1 MLLNLVGAPPLPP
14 GGRCGGVVGGGS
26 ETLSPGASGPLR
38 ISPGNFNV
46 SKMTP
51 NWDVQVN
58 SFDTAP
64 SLRGAKGPGGAAEGG
79 AKGMFREMSLK
90 I

>member
-1 MLLNLVGAPPLPP
+1 
-14 GGRCGGVVGGGS
+14 
-26 ETLSPGASGPLR
+26 
-38 ISPGNFNV
+38 
-46 SKMTP
+46 MTP

-79 AKGMFREMSLK
+79 AKGIFRSIDLNIQIWGHFRVIFLK
-90 I
+90 FKKQGVPGGPLHTHP